1 VKQQSSSASGE
12 AGEANSPRSTFR
24 RIVGFVAR
32 HPAGLA
38 QSLLALLL
46 AIIVLQNVEP
56 TSVDVLFWSFAAFPK
71 LVLILVSMLVGA
83 IAWELLRRW
92 IRR

>member
-1 VKQQSSSASGE
+1 VDVEQPSGAASSE
-12 AGEANSPRSTFR
+12 AGDTRSAFGR
-24 RIVGFVAR
+24 VIGFVAR